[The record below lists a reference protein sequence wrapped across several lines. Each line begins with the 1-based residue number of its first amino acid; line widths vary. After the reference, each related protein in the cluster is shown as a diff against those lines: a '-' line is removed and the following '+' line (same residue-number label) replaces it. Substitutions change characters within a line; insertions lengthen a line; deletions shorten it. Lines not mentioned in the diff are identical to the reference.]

1 MISALFGIWL
11 AISTLVSGTAQKAE
25 DSNRREYEWKWFG
38 TDQPSHIPPERVHGG
53 IQ

>member
-1 MISALFGIWL
+1 MISVLFGIWL

-25 DSNRREYEWKWFG
+25 EYDWERPWVG
-38 TDQPSHIPPERVHGG
+38 TDQPTHMTPDRVHGG